1 MGQCLGRSR
10 SAGRCTVEESSLW
23 RRGGRHLSLV
33 PMSTYRTH
41 VRQPPPMSRIF
52 RPQALAWA
60 WMLGWVAA
68 AAAQPAPSDPID
80 DADALYFDGRVE
92 EAFDLLGEHLEEHP
106 SDYEALWRAA
116 RAGVVAGVLRQ
127 GITSQNERLDP
138 AIVLGDR
145 AVAVRPDGIEGLYW
159 RGAAEGRR
167 ALNAG
172 SNYGARL
179 VQRVYDDA
187 HAILALDPLHGGAHN
202 LLGRVNY
209 EIMDLPRIGRFL
221 ARRLVGN
228 EALHDSSWEDAEHHL
243 TRAAELWPDNVLFQL
258 DLGDLYQRRGRD
270 DEAREQLNKVAEMP
284 AVHPAD
290 EYFKD
295 LARRFLE
302 ELGS

>member
-1 MGQCLGRSR
+1 MTSR
-10 SAGRCTVEESSLW
+10 L
-23 RRGGRHLSLV
+23 
-33 PMSTYRTH
+33 
-41 VRQPPPMSRIF
+41 RIS
-52 RPQALAWA
+52 ALACTA
-60 WMLGWVAA
+60 FVALAPALSGQAAGPQPEVAPVALARAGHVDAVAA
-68 AAAQPAPSDPID
+68 
-80 DADALYFDGRVE
+80 ADALYFDGKVE
-92 EAFDLLGEHLEEHP
+92 EAFALLNEHLEAHP
-106 SDYEALWRAA
+106 TDYEALWRAA
-116 RAGVVAGVLRQ
+116 RAGVVAGVLRE

-145 AVAVRPDGIEGLYW
+145 AVAERPDGVDGLYW

-172 SNYGARL
+172 SDYAARL

-187 HAILALDPLHGGAHN
+187 HAILALDSLHGGAYN

-209 EIMDLPRIGRFL
+209 EIMDLPRIARFF

-228 EALHDSSWEDAEHHL
+228 QAIRDSNWEDAEVFL

-270 DEAREQLNKVAEMP
+270 DEARVQLARVVEMP
-284 AVHPAD
+284 SVHPAD
-290 EYFKD
+290 EYFKES
-295 LARRFLE
+295 ARRFLE

>member
-1 MGQCLGRSR
+1 MTAADRPL
-10 SAGRCTVEESSLW
+10 EP
-23 RRGGRHLSLV
+23 RRTPTRRRALV
-33 PMSTYRTH
+33 RAWLRASIWTG
-41 VRQPPPMSRIF
+41 
-52 RPQALAWA
+52 ALAGAWA
-60 WMLGWVAA
+60 SS
-68 AAAQPAPSDPID
+68 AAAQSPARDPVLE
-80 DADALYFDGRVE
+80 ADALYFDGKVE
-92 EAFDLLGEHLEEHP
+92 EAFTLLTEHLEAHP
-106 SDYEALWRAA
+106 NDYDALWRAA

-145 AVAVRPDGIEGLYW
+145 AVALRPDGIDGLYW

-172 SNYGARL
+172 SNYAARL

-187 HAILALDPLHGGAHN
+187 HAILALDSLHGGAYN

-209 EIMDLPRIGRFL
+209 EIMDLPRISRFF

-228 EALHDSSWEDAEHHL
+228 QALHDSSWEDAETYL
-243 TRAAELWPDNVLFQL
+243 ARAAELWPDNVLFQL

-270 DEAREQLNKVAEMP
+270 DEAREQLQRVVDMP
-284 AVHPAD
+284 SLHPAD
-290 EYFKD
+290 DYFKES
-295 LARRFLE
+295 ARRFLE

>member
-1 MGQCLGRSR
+1 M
-10 SAGRCTVEESSLW
+10 SLL
-23 RRGGRHLSLV
+23 RRAC
-33 PMSTYRTH
+33 
-41 VRQPPPMSRIF
+41 
-52 RPQALAWA
+52 ALACVLT
-60 WMLGWVAA
+60 LGSVAPGV
-68 AAAQPAPSDPID
+68 AQSPIRD
-80 DADALYFDGRVE
+80 IVGDADALYFDGKVE
-92 EAFDLLGEHLEEHP
+92 EAFALLIEHVETHP
-106 SDYEALWRAA
+106 DDYDALWRAA

-145 AVAVRPDGIEGLYW
+145 AVELHPDGIDGLYW

-172 SNYGARL
+172 SNYAARL

-209 EIMDLPRIGRFL
+209 EIMDLPRIARFL

-228 EALHDSSWEDAEHHL
+228 DALHDSSWEDAEAYL

-258 DLGDLYQRRGRD
+258 DLGDLYRRRGRE
-270 DEAREQLNKVAEMP
+270 DEARAQLQKVVEMP
-284 AVHPAD
+284 SVHPAD
-290 EYFKD
+290 DYFKD
-295 LARRFLE
+295 SARRFLE
-302 ELGS
+302 DLGS

>member
-1 MGQCLGRSR
+1 MPRR
-10 SAGRCTVEESSLW
+10 RRPVTVL
-23 RRGGRHLSLV
+23 
-33 PMSTYRTH
+33 
-41 VRQPPPMSRIF
+41 
-52 RPQALAWA
+52 ALALVVGA
-60 WMLGWVAA
+60 AVPVAA
-68 AAAQPAPSDPID
+68 QSPVRDPVL
-80 DADALYFDGRVE
+80 DADALYFEGKVE
-92 EAFDLLGEHLEEHP
+92 EAFALLNEHLVAHP
-106 SDYEALWRAA
+106 NDYDALWRAA
-116 RAGVVAGVLRQ
+116 RAGVVAGVLRE

-145 AVAVRPDGIEGLYW
+145 AVEVRPDGIDGLYW

-172 SNYGARL
+172 SDYAARL

-187 HAILALDPLHGGAHN
+187 HAILALDSLHGGAYN

-209 EIMDLPRIGRFL
+209 EIMDLPRIARFF

-228 EALHDSSWEDAEHHL
+228 RALHDSSWEDAETYL

-270 DEAREQLNKVAEMP
+270 GEARTQLQRVVGMP
-284 AVHPAD
+284 SLHPAD
-290 EYFKD
+290 DYFKES
-295 LARRFLE
+295 ARRFLE